1 MADEK
6 DQNQSAGAAAGAVPS
21 GMTPDNVKG
30 QRGGPQGDQ
39 IVGETPK
46 GAQNQDRENRN
57 PSGNKADRNQSDRQ
71 EGSTF

>member
-6 DQNQSAGAAAGAVPS
+6 DEGQTRGAAAGAVPT

-39 IVGETPK
+39 IVGESPK

-57 PSGNKADRNQSDRQ
+57 PSGSNANQNQSDRQ
-71 EGSTF
+71 EGNKF

>member
-6 DQNQSAGAAAGAVPS
+6 NQNQSAAAAGAVPS

-39 IVGETPK
+39 ISGETPK
-46 GAQNQDRENRN
+46 GAHNQDKENRN

>member
-6 DQNQSAGAAAGAVPS
+6 NQNQGAGAATGAVPS

-39 IVGETPK
+39 IAGETPK
-46 GAQNQDRENRN
+46 GAHNQDKENRN
-57 PSGNKADRNQSDRQ
+57 PSGSNADRNQSDRQ
-71 EGSTF
+71 EGNTF